1 MRKDLE
7 RFLPTGPTPAE
18 QEQFWHQHP
27 VLRWDTSLI
36 LPYPAMREV
45 ARDVLG
51 EICLGRGGHA
61 YVGNSQ
67 FGKSTTI
74 RYLMQAIRQLHPH
87 IQVFSLEFE
96 PRPTPS
102 LLSFYSHIVEAIDPN
117 LPLRAK
123 IDDRRHQAVAELLTL
138 ALPQA
143 PPTVVFLVDEGQN
156 MDIMLYEW
164 LKYIMERLQ
173 KHGVR
178 AMAFVFGQPKLRK
191 VIDQVRSEHAD
202 HLQKRFFRAVYALR
216 GVSSV
221 FALKRI
227 LQIFDRQATF
237 PRERG
242 WPFSQFYFPQAHA
255 AGWRLTNEAL
265 MAWAALTD
273 HPADDPDPQKVE
285 FGSDVIRDMIQYYFT
300 ELSRYDGPTW
310 TGTPELW
317 RDAVAASDLGRPA

>member
-1 MRKDLE
+1 
-7 RFLPTGPTPAE
+7 
-18 QEQFWHQHP
+18 
-27 VLRWDTSLI
+27 
-36 LPYPAMREV
+36 
-45 ARDVLG
+45 
-51 EICLGRGGHA
+51 
-61 YVGNSQ
+61 
-67 FGKSTTI
+67 
-74 RYLMQAIRQLHPH
+74 
-87 IQVFSLEFE
+87 
-96 PRPTPS
+96 
-102 LLSFYSHIVEAIDPN
+102 
-117 LPLRAK
+117 
-123 IDDRRHQAVAELLTL
+123 
-138 ALPQA
+138 
-143 PPTVVFLVDEGQN
+143 
-156 MDIMLYEW
+156 
-164 LKYIMERLQ
+164 
-173 KHGVR
+173 
-178 AMAFVFGQPKLRK
+178 
-191 VIDQVRSEHAD
+191 VRSEHAD